1 MNIYLIRHG
10 LTTPGEEGR
19 YQGFL
24 DESLSEKGRAQLTQ
38 APQNPSH
45 VYVSPAKRARET
57 ASILF
62 PGAEQ
67 ICVPG
72 LWEMNFGVFEGRTW
86 KEMENDARYREWVDG
101 MCLGTCPGG
110 ESRASFS
117 ARVCK
122 AFLHVL
128 DMEKTRQQTAEAHGL
143 SISPAGE
150 KLLEEDLFIVSHGGT
165 QMAILER
172 WGRPARDYYS
182 WQRPCGC
189 GWILSLKEPGKMP
202 ADKNEQKNPE
212 PDRKYTED
220 YCKDKND
227 RSTNANEHSNNS
239 NDRGKN
245 TSEHGNNTNDRGK
258 NTDEHG
264 NNTNGG
270 AKSADSNEELELQV
284 LEELTLIRKNSSLS

>member
-128 DMEKTRQQTAEAHGL
+128 DMEKTRSVSA
-143 SISPAGE
+143 AGE
-150 KLLEEDLFIVSHGGT
+150 KLSGEDLFIVSHGGT

-182 WQRPCGC
+182 WQCPCGC
-189 GWILSLKEPGKMP
+189 GWILSLKEPEKTP
-202 ADKNEQKNPE
+202 ADRDEQKDPE
-212 PDRKYTED
+212 PGRKYTED

-227 RSTNANEHSNNS
+227 RSTNASEHSNNS

-270 AKSADSNEELELQV
+270 AKSADSSGEIELQV
-284 LEELTLIRKNSSLS
+284 LEELTLIR

>member
-24 DESLSEKGRAQLTQ
+24 DESLSDKGRAQLAE
-38 APQNPSH
+38 APQKPSH

-72 LWEMNFGVFEGRTW
+72 LWEMNFGIFEGRTW
-86 KEMENDARYREWVDG
+86 KEMENDASYREWVDG

-117 ARVCK
+117 ERVCR
-122 AFLHVL
+122 AFQFVL
-128 DMEKTRQQTAEAHGL
+128 DTEKKWQKKNTASGP
-143 SISPAGE
+143 SVSSPG
-150 KLLEEDLFIVSHGGT
+150 KGHLEEDLFIVSHGGT

-189 GWILSLKEPGKMP
+189 GWKLSLKEPEKKPAGK
-202 ADKNEQKNPE
+202 DEQKAPE
-212 PDRKYTED
+212 PDRGFTD
-220 YCKDKND
+220 DC
-227 RSTNANEHSNNS
+227 
-239 NDRGKN
+239 GKSPDN
-245 TSEHGNNTNDRGK
+245 CGK
-258 NTDEHG
+258 NTDDCGKSTDNCEKKRNECG
-264 NNTNGG
+264 KNTYNSGCM
-270 AKSADSNEELELQV
+270 ELLV
-284 LEELTLIRKNSSLS
+284 LEEVTLIH